1 MSHRAGRD
9 ETLCR
14 PGDGDTNRKMRE
26 VATMEAS
33 DLLDII
39 ESQGGRDKGTLQ
51 VTVSATV
58 PLRDVIAGRG
68 TVELTLDQ

>member
-1 MSHRAGRD
+1 
-9 ETLCR
+9 
-14 PGDGDTNRKMRE
+14 
-26 VATMEAS
+26 MEAS